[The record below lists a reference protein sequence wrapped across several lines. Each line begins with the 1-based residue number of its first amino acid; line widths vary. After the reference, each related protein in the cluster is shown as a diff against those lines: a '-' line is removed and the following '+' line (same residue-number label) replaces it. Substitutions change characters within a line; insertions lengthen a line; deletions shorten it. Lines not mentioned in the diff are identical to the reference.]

1 MSLIGIVDWLRK
13 KIIGESKRK
22 PMEAPPIGHVTEK
35 HRAEIETAK
44 KEKERRAA
52 EVWERA
58 LAEVAEKEKET
69 GVSAR
74 GLGENIKV
82 LSRSRE
88 QLERLAWRRAA
99 NNDRKLRHRP
109 MVRTRAYIKAERN
122 LRKMMC
128 KRMGGSL
135 WR

>member
-22 PMEAPPIGHVTEK
+22 PMEAPPMGHATEK
-35 HRAEIETAK
+35 HRAEIEAAK
-44 KEKERRAA
+44 KEKDRREA
-52 EVWERA
+52 EAWERA
-58 LAEVAEKEKET
+58 LAEAAEKEKET
-69 GVSAR
+69 GVSER
-74 GLGENIKV
+74 GLGENIKA
-82 LSRSRE
+82 LSWPHER
-88 QLERLAWRRAA
+88 LERLAWRMAA
-99 NNDRKLRHRP
+99 NNDRKLRHKP

-122 LRKMMC
+122 AGKMMR